1 MSSFDKHNPL
11 INRYA
16 QKSWRNMVR
25 MIMMAVLSIQQ
36 PWHSVG
42 TQMYDY
48 RDKGSGSRFV
58 WGNKRK
64 ALLWLTVNGEQL
76 YYEALECLEFSGK
89 KRSLA
94 LMNVFL
100 QVPGLGLAKTEISR
114 QLYAETVKYIKVQN
128 QSRLNISEK
137 VLDFNKLAM
146 DKTKQKK
153 VEAYVDA
160 CAERRWRWLWN
171 TWCSLIAKKQPERWR
186 DGDHVSLVHLEY
198 LTQERA

>member
-89 KRSLA
+89 KIALASKKSFLVMGLTPRVGCTGKVFSICSSATTNLLCACRKKMIPNTGKLYSVAVSLLLA
-94 LMNVFL
+94 LRSSAAFHNLPSKALSCSPVICMLVIALGMIL
-100 QVPGLGLAKTEISR
+100 QIIFFTPP
-114 QLYAETVKYIKVQN
+114 
-128 QSRLNISEK
+128 
-137 VLDFNKLAM
+137 NK
-146 DKTKQKK
+146 
-153 VEAYVDA
+153 
-160 CAERRWRWLWN
+160 
-171 TWCSLIAKKQPERWR
+171 
-186 DGDHVSLVHLEY
+186 
-198 LTQERA
+198 